1 MSTIVVVPRSIS
13 WKGDSLAVLNQTRL
27 PHVVEYKTL
36 TSIEDVWKS
45 IVMLEVRGAPAIGI
59 TAAFGLVLAAKKYSV
74 INIADFEKQFKRD
87 CNYLA
92 TSRPTAVNLFW
103 AIDRMAASIKQVTT
117 IKEARKI
124 LEEEALKIQQED
136 ENVCR
141 SIGEHALNRF
151 KDGDHILTICNAGSI
166 ATARYGTALAP
177 FYIGKE
183 RGVNLFAYACET
195 RPVLQG
201 SRLTTWELQQAGV
214 DVTLITD
221 NMAAHA
227 IRTKNISAIIVG
239 ADRIVANGDTAN
251 KIGTLNLAILAKY
264 FQIPFYVA
272 APLSTFDITKKT
284 GAEIVIEERDET
296 EVTKIFGKQIA
307 PEGVG
312 VYNPAFD
319 VTPHDLI
326 TGIITEKGILQGD
339 YAVEIAS
346 LFENASSTNTH

>member
-1 MSTIVVVPRSIS
+1 MSTTVVVPRSIS

-103 AIDRMAASIKQVTT
+103 AIDRMADSIKQVTT

-141 SIGEHALNRF
+141 SIGKHALTRF

-183 RGVNLFAYACET
+183 RGVNLHAYVCET

-201 SRLTTWELQQAGV
+201 ARLTTWELQQADV

-221 NMAAHA
+221 NMAAHT
-227 IRTKNISAIIVG
+227 ICTKNISAIIVG

-264 FQIPFYVA
+264 FQTPFYVA
-272 APLSTFDITKKT
+272 APLSTFDIKKKT
-284 GAEIVIEERDET
+284 GAEIVIEERDES
-296 EVTKIFGKQIA
+296 EVTKVFGKQIA

-346 LFENASSTNTH
+346 LLENASSTNTH

>member
-1 MSTIVVVPRSIS
+1 MSTTVAVPRSVS
-13 WKGDSLAVLNQTRL
+13 WKGNSIAVLNQTKL

-36 TSIEDVWKS
+36 TTIEDVWKS

-59 TAAFGLVLAAKKYSV
+59 TAAFGLALAAKKYDV
-74 INIADFEKQFKRD
+74 TNIEDFQKQFKRD

-103 AIDRMAASIKQVTT
+103 SIDRITASIQHVTT
-117 IKEARKI
+117 IKEARKK
-124 LEEEALKIQQED
+124 LEEEALQIQQED
-136 ENVCR
+136 ERVCR
-141 SIGEHALNRF
+141 SIGENALTQF
-151 KDGDHILTICNAGSI
+151 KDGDRILTICNAGSI

-183 RGVNLFAYACET
+183 RGVNLHAYACET

-201 SRLTTWELQQAGV
+201 ARLTTWELKQAGV

-221 NMAAHA
+221 NMAAHT
-227 IRTKNISAIIVG
+227 IRKKKIAAIIVG
-239 ADRIVANGDTAN
+239 ADRIVANGDIAN
-251 KIGTLNLAILAKY
+251 KIGTSNLAILAKY
-264 FQIPFYVA
+264 FRIPFYVA

-284 GAEIVIEERDET
+284 GAEIVIEERDES
-296 EVTKIFGKQIA
+296 EVTKFDGKQIA
-307 PEGVG
+307 PIGID

-326 TGIITEKGILQGD
+326 TGIITEKGILQGN
-339 YAVEIAS
+339 YEGEIAS
-346 LFENASSTNTH
+346 LFRKTS

>member
-1 MSTIVVVPRSIS
+1 
-13 WKGDSLAVLNQTRL
+13 
-27 PHVVEYKTL
+27 
-36 TSIEDVWKS
+36 
-45 IVMLEVRGAPAIGI
+45 MLEVRGAPAIGI
-59 TAAFGLVLAAKKYSV
+59 TAAFGLALAAKKHSAT
-74 INIADFEKQFKRD
+74 NIADFEKQFKRD

-117 IKEARKI
+117 IKEAIKI
-124 LEEEALKIQQED
+124 LEEEEALKIQQED
-136 ENVCR
+136 ESVCR
-141 SIGEHALNRF
+141 SIGEHALTRF
-151 KDGDHILTICNAGSI
+151 KDGDSILTICNAGSI

-183 RGVNLFAYACET
+183 QGVNLRAYACET

-201 SRLTTWELQQAGV
+201 SRLTAWELQQAGV

-221 NMAAHA
+221 NMAAHV
-227 IRTKNISAIIVG
+227 IRTKNIAAVIVG

-264 FQIPFYVA
+264 FHIPFYVA
-272 APLSTFDITKKT
+272 APLSTFDITKET
-284 GAEIVIEERDET
+284 GDEIVIEERDES
-296 EVTKIFGKQIA
+296 EVTKVFGKQIA

-319 VTPHDLI
+319 VTPYGLI

-346 LFENASSTNTH
+346 LLEKTS

>member
-1 MSTIVVVPRSIS
+1 MSKTVAVPRSVS
-13 WKGDSLAVLNQTRL
+13 WKGDSIALLNQTRL

-36 TSIEDVWKS
+36 NSIEDVWKS

-59 TAAFGLVLAAKKYSV
+59 TAAFGLALAAKKYNV
-74 INIADFEKQFKRD
+74 TNMVDFEKKFKRD

-103 AIDRMAASIKQVTT
+103 AIDRMSTSIKGETKM
-117 IKEARKI
+117 KEAIKI
-124 LEEEALKIQQED
+124 LEAEALKIQRED
-136 ENVCR
+136 EIVCR
-141 SIGEHALNRF
+141 SIGEHALTRF
-151 KDGDHILTICNAGSI
+151 KDGDSIVTICNAGSI

-183 RGVNLFAYACET
+183 RGVNLHAYACET

-201 SRLTTWELQQAGV
+201 ARLTTWELQQAGV

-221 NMAAHA
+221 NMAAHV

-251 KIGTLNLAILAKY
+251 KIGTLHLAILAKY

-272 APLSTFDITKKT
+272 APLSTFDITKKI
-284 GAEIVIEERDET
+284 GAEIVIEERDEC

-339 YAVEIAS
+339 YEVAIAS
-346 LFENASSTNTH
+346 LFEKTSYINTN